1 MGRAPK
7 RKWATT
13 VNWAS
18 QTIFR
23 FHHAIF
29 GIAEVVDHVANNGF
43 PIPFPTTATVLLNF
57 GRQKCQKWWWRIRW
71 DDCSTVVHS
80 SNNSMW
86 IQSTSKALVDHV
98 EWYTANLT
106 CSRWV
111 FGCYHAKKRE
121 KKKTAGHTS
130 PIAHH
135 HFPSQATPLFFHPF
149 LSNFQAFENGDV
161 PHQNRANK
169 EHNPGQPSWSNHLA
183 GRSPAKCFE
192 KKNGKTCG
200 NLLSDWQLLDDLRKY
215 NVFQEASKC
224 HALFAIV

>member
-1 MGRAPK
+1 M
-7 RKWATT
+7 
-13 VNWAS
+13 AS
-18 QTIFR
+18 LSHFQQR
-23 FHHAIF
+23 PA
-29 GIAEVVDHVANNGF
+29 
-43 PIPFPTTATVLLNF
+43 VLVNF
-57 GRQKCQKWWWRIRW
+57 GRQKCQKWWWGIRW

-80 SNNSMW
+80 FNNSMW

-130 PIAHH
+130 PIII
-135 HFPSQATPLFFHPF
+135 FPARQRLCFFTPSSRTSRP
-149 LSNFQAFENGDV
+149 SKMEMSPEV

-169 EHNPGQPSWSNHLA
+169 ENNPGQLSRYNHLA

-192 KKNGKTCG
+192 KKKWE
-200 NLLSDWQLLDDLRKY
+200 NLWKFAVRLTTFGDLRKY
-215 NVFQEASKC
+215 NMFQEASKC